1 MAGIRDSSK
10 QCFPLQDIKSVVSLF
25 RTELTETTEPNLAML
40 SIATGI
46 IENVFTSNRGGGPG
60 SSSSDPEAI
69 VGRAAVNN
77 SGIVAAV
84 AVAAAPVGIEPIF
97 PVVELPSVEA
107 LYCKFETQIK
117 GSVDLSDYK
126 PGYATRGLIK
136 KVSDIIWSS
145 LTRSYY
151 KEKAHLQSL
160 FSYLTG
166 NKLDC
171 FGVAVAVVAACQI
184 LGYEDVHLA
193 LSEDH
198 AWVVFGED
206 GTDTA
211 EVTWHGKGNEDKRGQ
226 SIKLGVAEGSWLYL
240 NDHPVVCDRRME
252 VAALVSAVNPSVS
265 SSLDSIE
272 LASLQ
277 QDLMW
282 LLYDLGHLKKYPMA
296 LGNLGDLESIDPT
309 PGRPSTIELFEEA
322 IAVAE
327 NDYDN
332 HHVYPYTYLGGHL
345 YRNYEYKKAMEQWA
359 EASGVIS
366 RYNYNREDEEVY
378 KEFMEIANDLIPY
391 IVKTGSAGGAE
402 APMKVINDPECY
414 GDFLRFYDGICLW
427 EEGSTT
433 PVLHITWAKRFIA
446 SLTRFSADIRELVEV
461 ESGRSCRF
469 HLEEE
474 GQGENGNDED
484 GREAKNEVKEEETE
498 VKKEAKEEEAGVKKR
513 EDFNQNIVV
522 KGSRQ
527 KKTGLS
533 LGTDGQGRTD
543 AKGVDTASAA
553 TPFVDASCSDTML
566 NSETDFNDFL
576 STRSNGSAFPGMT
589 MESVMKA
596 ESPAEMAFSRRW
608 KSQMSEDEEGK
619 ELEDDPDSLNSSSD
633 SLGLPVCRPPVA
645 HIMLYSAKM
654 LALREIL
661 TSSGK
666 LNMAAIQL
674 QLTAQSQVHVS
685 KRPRS
690 ISEYEDYGSL
700 RRRPRRE

>member
-1 MAGIRDSSK
+1 MAGIRDSAK
-10 QCFPLQDIKSVVSLF
+10 RCFPLQDIKSVVSLF
-25 RTELTETTEPNLAML
+25 RTELTETTEPSLAML
-40 SIATGI
+40 SIVAGI
-46 IENVFTSNRGGGPG
+46 IENVFTSNRGG
-60 SSSSDPEAI
+60 SSSSDSSEPT
-69 VGRAAVNN
+69 GRATVNS
-77 SGIVAAV
+77 SGSPATAA
-84 AVAAAPVGIEPIF
+84 VGIEPIF
-97 PVVELPSVEA
+97 PVVELPNVEA
-107 LYCKFETQIK
+107 LYCKFEAQIK

-252 VAALVSAVNPSVS
+252 VAALVSAINPSIN

-309 PGRPSTIELFEEA
+309 PGRPSTIELFQEA
-322 IAVAE
+322 IAVGQNE
-327 NDYDN
+327 YDN

-345 YRNYEYKKAMEQWA
+345 YRKYEYKRAMEQWA
-359 EASGVIS
+359 EAAGVIS

-391 IVKTGSAGGAE
+391 ILKTGSAGDSE
-402 APMKVINDPECY
+402 SPMKVINDPACY
-414 GDFLRFYDGICLW
+414 GYFLRFYDGICLW

-461 ESGRSCRF
+461 ESGRSGR
-469 HLEEE
+469 LSSEVEA
-474 GQGENGNDED
+474 QGENGNQEESKQVKTDD
-484 GREAKNEVKEEETE
+484 IKEEETE
-498 VKKEAKEEEAGVKKR
+498 TKEEATGKEAGDKKK
-513 EDFNQNIVV
+513 EDFNQNIV
-522 KGSRQ
+522 SRGKRQQ
-527 KKTGLS
+527 KAGQPS
-533 LGTDGQGRTD
+533 DSQGRTD
-543 AKGVDTASAA
+543 TKGIDSASAA
-553 TPFVDASCSDTML
+553 APFVDASCSDTML
-566 NSETDFNDFL
+566 SSETDFNDFL

-608 KSQMSEDEEGK
+608 KSQMSEEEEEEEEGK
-619 ELEDDPDSLNSSSD
+619 DVREDPDGLHSD
-633 SLGLPVCRPPVA
+633 SEDCPDLPVCRPPMA
-645 HIMLYSAKM
+645 HILLYSAKM
-654 LALREIL
+654 LALKEIL
-661 TSSGK
+661 TTSGK

>member
-1 MAGIRDSSK
+1 MAGIRDPAK
-10 QCFPLQDIKSVVSLF
+10 QCFPLQEIKSVVSLF
-25 RTELTETTEPNLAML
+25 RSELTDTSEPNLAML
-40 SIATGI
+40 SIVAGM
-46 IENVFTSNRGGGPG
+46 IENVLTSNRGA
-60 SSSSDPEAI
+60 SSAAGEA
-69 VGRAAVNN
+69 VGAVNN
-77 SGIVAAV
+77 T
-84 AVAAAPVGIEPIF
+84 VGIEPIF
-97 PVVELPSVEA
+97 PVVELPNVEA

-126 PGYATRGLIK
+126 PGYATRSLIK
-136 KVSDIIWSS
+136 KVSDIVWSS

-160 FSYLTG
+160 FSLLTG

-184 LGYEDVHLA
+184 LGYKDVHMA

-240 NDHPVVCDRRME
+240 NDHPVVCDRMME
-252 VAALVSAVNPSVS
+252 VAALVSAINPSVN

-272 LASLQ
+272 LASLKQ
-277 QDLMW
+277 ELMW

-309 PGRPSTIELFEEA
+309 PSKLTTIELFEEA
-322 IAVAE
+322 ITAAQ

-345 YRNYEYKKAMEQWA
+345 YRNFEYKMAMEQWA

-391 IVKTGSAGGAE
+391 IVKTGSAGGSE
-402 APMKVINDPECY
+402 AATRVVNDPECY
-414 GDFLRFYDGICLW
+414 GYFLRFYDGICLW

-446 SLTRFSADIRELVEV
+446 SLTRFNADIRELVEV
-461 ESGRSCRF
+461 ESGRYDKMMD
-469 HLEEE
+469 EEDE
-474 GQGENGNDED
+474 ENGQED
-484 GREAKNEVKEEETE
+484 DKRESKEDDIKEEMEE
-498 VKKEAKEEEAGVKKR
+498 IKEEIKIERRVIKTRG
-513 EDFNQNIVV
+513 DINQNFVR
-522 KGSRQ
+522 S
-527 KKTGLS
+527 KKYKRNNRKKVLAES
-533 LGTDGQGRTD
+533 QERTD
-543 AKGVDTASAA
+543 VKSVDSSN
-553 TPFVDASCSDTML
+553 TPLVDPSCSDTML
-566 NSETDFNDFL
+566 NTETDFNDFL

-596 ESPAEMAFSRRW
+596 ESPAEMSFSRRW
-608 KSQMSEDEEGK
+608 KTQMSEDEECRDLG
-619 ELEDDPDSLNSSSD
+619 ENQDSLNSSND
-633 SLGLPVCRPPVA
+633 SCLGLPILRPPVA
-645 HIMLYSAKM
+645 HIILHSAKM
-654 LALREIL
+654 LALKDIL
-661 TSSGK
+661 TTSGK

-690 ISEYEDYGSL
+690 ISEYEDFGSL